1 MTAVAMARCSMRN
14 ISGPGCPGNCTDIRY
29 TYIKPTH
36 EQTFYL
42 CMTNIKSSKSSGGI
56 RVISRAADILAVLK
70 TRDGG
75 FSLGE
80 IARATDLPRA
90 TVQRII
96 GAMESERLVISGPG
110 PGTIRLGPA
119 FLGVTATALLDI
131 QSIVRPYL
139 LGLSEQLSETVDLSV
154 LVGTT
159 IVFIDQVAARQQR
172 LHAIS
177 SVGAEF
183 PAHSCAPGKVLLA
196 SCPDEDISA
205 LYAGG
210 MDMMTAH
217 TVENFE
223 ELGEEIDLVRKTGYA
238 ADKEEHS
245 RGICAVS
252 ALIQVDT
259 RRAAAVSIPVPAQR
273 FYDDE
278 TKYISAV
285 LQCCR
290 EINEAYSA
298 GTPPV

>member
-1 MTAVAMARCSMRN
+1 MSDDA
-14 ISGPGCPGNCTDIRY
+14 PP
-29 TYIKPTH
+29 
-36 EQTFYL
+36 
-42 CMTNIKSSKSSGGI
+42 KSNDGGI
-56 RVISRAADILAVLK
+56 RVISRAARILDVLK
-70 TRDGG
+70 SGDDG

-80 IARATDLPRA
+80 IARETGLPRA

-96 GAMESERLVISGPG
+96 GALELERLVISGPG
-110 PGTIRLGPA
+110 PGSIRLGPS

-139 LGLSEQLSETVDLSV
+139 QELSEKLSETVDLSI

-159 IVFIDQVAARQQR
+159 IVFVDQVATRHQR
-172 LHAIS
+172 LQAVSAI
-177 SVGAEF
+177 GAEF

-196 SCPDEDISA
+196 ALAQEDLTK

-217 TVENFE
+217 TMENME
-223 ELGEEIDLVRKTGYA
+223 ELTDELNQVRKDGYA
-238 ADKEEHS
+238 SDKEEHS

-252 ALIQVDT
+252 AAIRTDE

-278 TKYISAV
+278 DKYVSAV
-285 LQCCR
+285 LECCR
-290 EINEAYSA
+290 DINAAYA
-298 GTPPV
+298 

>member
-1 MTAVAMARCSMRN
+1 MKNCN
-14 ISGPGCPGNCTDIRY
+14 I
-29 TYIKPTH
+29 
-36 EQTFYL
+36 
-42 CMTNIKSSKSSGGI
+42 SKSSSGI
-56 RVISRAADILAVLK
+56 RVISRAASILKLLK
-70 TRDGG
+70 TREDG

-80 IARATDLPRA
+80 IARETALPRA

-96 GAMESERLVISGPG
+96 GAMEAERLVLSGPG

-139 LGLSEQLSETVDLSV
+139 LSLSERLSETVDLSV

-183 PAHSCAPGKVLLA
+183 PAHACAPGKILLA
-196 SCPDEDISA
+196 SCPDEDITT

-210 MDMMTAH
+210 MDIMTAH

-223 ELGEEIDLVRKTGYA
+223 ELCEEIDLVREAGYA

-252 ALIQVDT
+252 ALIQIDM

-278 TKYISAV
+278 TRYISA
-285 LQCCR
+285 LLDCCS

-298 GTPPV
+298 GAPPSQSPVA

>member
-1 MTAVAMARCSMRN
+1 MTKCHN
-14 ISGPGCPGNCTDIRY
+14 T
-29 TYIKPTH
+29 
-36 EQTFYL
+36 
-42 CMTNIKSSKSSGGI
+42 KSNSGI
-56 RVISRAADILAVLK
+56 RVISRAADILEVLK
-70 TRDGG
+70 SREDG

-80 IARATDLPRA
+80 IARETDLPRA

-139 LGLSEQLSETVDLSV
+139 SRLSERLSETVDLSV

-159 IVFIDQVAARQQR
+159 IVFIDQVVSHRQQ
-172 LHAIS
+172 LQAIS

-183 PAHSCAPGKVLLA
+183 PAHACAPGKVLLA
-196 SCPDEDISA
+196 SCADEDVCA
-205 LYAGG
+205 LYADG

-217 TVENFE
+217 TVENFR
-223 ELGEEIDLVRKTGYA
+223 ELREEIDLVRKEGYA

-252 ALIQVDT
+252 ALIRTDE

-278 TKYISAV
+278 KKYISAIID
-285 LQCCR
+285 CCG
-290 EINEAYSA
+290 EINEVYGAVA
-298 GTPPV
+298 TPAPAPVT

>member
-1 MTAVAMARCSMRN
+1 
-14 ISGPGCPGNCTDIRY
+14 
-29 TYIKPTH
+29 
-36 EQTFYL
+36 
-42 CMTNIKSSKSSGGI
+42 MTNCHSAKSNGGI
-56 RVISRAADILAVLK
+56 RVISRAADILEVLK
-70 TRDGG
+70 SQENGL
-75 FSLGE
+75 SLGE
-80 IARATDLPRA
+80 IARETDLPRA

-139 LGLSEQLSETVDLSV
+139 SDLSAQLSETVDLSV

-183 PAHSCAPGKVLLA
+183 PAHACAPGKVLLA
-196 SCPDEDISA
+196 SRPDEDIYA
-205 LYAGG
+205 LYADG

-217 TVENFE
+217 TVENLM
-223 ELGEEIDLVRKTGYA
+223 ELSEEIDLVRKAGYA

-252 ALIQVDT
+252 ALIRIDE

-278 TKYISAV
+278 TKYISAICD
-285 LQCCR
+285 CCG

-298 GTPPV
+298 SASPAQSPVA